1 MQGWSAEEGAE
12 DDDNAYEAM
21 TCLACV
27 TLLAAESFRRRRL
40 VRPTMGKSRY
50 ADFAADCVLLAGQT
64 TDPTSKVR
72 LLDMAAVW
80 LRLAENGQTDHVYE
94 THLRAD

>member
-1 MQGWSAEEGAE
+1 
-12 DDDNAYEAM
+12 
-21 TCLACV
+21 
-27 TLLAAESFRRRRL
+27 
-40 VRPTMGKSRY
+40 MGKSRY
-50 ADFAADCVLLAGQT
+50 TDFAADCVLLAGQT